1 MGKLGL
7 VLCGGVAKGAY
18 EAGVLKALAERQ
30 IYPDVIVGISAGAIN
45 GAFAAQMLAT
55 GQFTATEI
63 ERELIYHWRET
74 VDAHHLYHGFGRQES
89 PPLEQKSLKSLFH
102 RLGIDPLRRQYRPRI
117 GFDSLFA
124 FEQLVRGDFIS
135 LINHDFV
142 RGMLESYL
150 HFPPVI
156 KRDVTLSVVT
166 SDLNGRTAFT
176 EDMKLATS
184 YSAFDEFRWQA
195 GLNEESWDEMGSRMQ
210 DAILASSSFPFIF
223 PPIESPSKDGESQG
237 FFVDGGLMDSAPIGR
252 AIKLDPEVDTILVVS
267 GVTVVEKPEAD
278 PQTFHQVLGRVFSVL
293 AGRFLIQNYHKVLQC
308 NDRITRLDALV
319 KRGKGG
325 NVLRNTYNEDLARLG
340 GFKSLDDFLS
350 RRVVRLIPIFP
361 KPGLPGDVFD
371 GFFQPELRAHYVD
384 QGYYDALAAL
394 GREARISASEL
405 VTPGLEDL
413 SGATSLSNGLSDPP
427 FEALV

>member
-1 MGKLGL
+1 MGKIGL

-55 GQFTATEI
+55 GQFTATEV

-74 VDAHHLYHGFGRQES
+74 VNAHRLYHGFDRNES
-89 PPLEQKSLKSLFH
+89 HPVEQKSLKSLFN

-135 LINHDFV
+135 IINHDFV

-156 KRDVTLSVVT
+156 KREVTLSVVST
-166 SDLNGRTAFT
+166 NLKGRTTLT
-176 EDMKLATS
+176 EDMKLNTE
-184 YSAFDEFRWQA
+184 YSTFADYRYRSGITEDE
-195 GLNEESWDEMGSRMQ
+195 WDSMGARMQ
-210 DAILASSSFPFIF
+210 DSILASSSFPFVF
-223 PPIESPSKDGESQG
+223 PPIVPPSASGETNG

-252 AIKLDPEVDTILVVS
+252 AIKLDPEIDTILVVS
-267 GVTVVEKPEAD
+267 AVTVVESPESD
-278 PQTFHQVLGRVFSVL
+278 PQTMHQVLGRVFSLL

-308 NDRITRLDALV
+308 NDRLTRLDALV
-319 KRGKGG
+319 KRGKRG
-325 NVLRNTYNEDLARLG
+325 NVLRNAHNEELALLA
-340 GFKSLDDFLS
+340 GFKGMDDYLN
-350 RRVVRLIPIFP
+350 RRVVRLVPIFP
-361 KPGLPGDVFD
+361 AVGLPGDVFE
-371 GFFQPELRAHYVD
+371 GFFQPDLRAHYIER
-384 QGYYDALAAL
+384 GYLDTLDAL
-394 GREARISASEL
+394 GREARIPAGE
-405 VTPGLEDL
+405 PGMTADP
-413 SGATSLSNGLSDPP
+413 SDKP
-427 FEALV
+427 ARTLA

>member
-1 MGKLGL
+1 MGKIGL

-45 GAFAAQMLAT
+45 GAFAAQMIST
-55 GQFTATEI
+55 GQFTASEV

-74 VDAHHLYHGFGRQES
+74 VDAHHLYHGFGRNDHH
-89 PPLEQKSLKSLFH
+89 PLEQRSLKSLFN

-142 RGMLESYL
+142 RGMLDSFL
-150 HFPPVI
+150 HFPQVI

-166 SDLNGRTAFT
+166 SDLKGSTTLTDDLKLNT
-176 EDMKLATS
+176 E

-195 GLNEESWDEMGSRMQ
+195 GIDEDGWDTMHSRMQ

-223 PPIESPSKDGESQG
+223 PPVESASKNGGDSG

-252 AIKLDPEVDTILVVS
+252 AIKLDPEIDTILVVS
-267 GVTVVEKPEAD
+267 GSTVVEPPDAD
-278 PQTFHQVLGRVFSVL
+278 PQTFHQVLGRVFSLL

-308 NDRITRLDALV
+308 NDRILRLDALV
-319 KRGKGG
+319 KRGKNG
-325 NVLRNTYNEDLARLG
+325 NVLHNAYNEDLARLA
-340 GFKSLDDFLS
+340 GFKGLEDYLG
-350 RRVVRLIPIFP
+350 RRVVRLIPILP
-361 KPGLPGDVFD
+361 NPGLPGDVFD
-371 GFFQPELRAHYVD
+371 GFFQPELRAQYIE
-384 QGYYDALAAL
+384 QGYHDAVTAF
-394 GREARISASEL
+394 GREARISASEPIPSPFQSL
-405 VTPGLEDL
+405 V
-413 SGATSLSNGLSDPP
+413 
-427 FEALV
+427 